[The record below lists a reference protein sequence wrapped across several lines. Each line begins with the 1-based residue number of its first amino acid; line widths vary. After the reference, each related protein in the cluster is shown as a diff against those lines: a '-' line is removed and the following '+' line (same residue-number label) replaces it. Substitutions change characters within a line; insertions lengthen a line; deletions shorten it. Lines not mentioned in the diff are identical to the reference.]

1 MAFDH
6 PPLPY
11 WHAAA
16 PAPTRISTLM
26 KATRL
31 LAAAFLLMAASL
43 HGQVQPARVPVRVGQ
58 SLAPA
63 STTPTLSTNYRLTL
77 TAKSGDKSLGAVS
90 QLTCSTTLEVSGF
103 LDKPQEDSMPAT
115 TLSLYG
121 KMAEQED
128 GTLLVTYHFG
138 LSVPSV
144 SRTTTSAEGKS
155 EPAPHTT
162 VFSFRDH
169 SSSGALRVRP
179 GRSYELMTMAGVA
192 YTLTIST
199 DPLK

>member
-1 MAFDH
+1 
-6 PPLPY
+6 
-11 WHAAA
+11 
-16 PAPTRISTLM
+16 M

-31 LAAAFLLMAASL
+31 LAAAFILTAASL
-43 HGQVQPARVPVRVGQ
+43 HAQVQPARVPVRVGQ

-90 QLTCSTTLEVSGF
+90 QLTCSTGLEVSGF

-115 TLSLYG
+115 TLSLHG

-138 LSVPSV
+138 LSVPVV
-144 SRTTTSAEGKS
+144 SSTTTSAPAKS
-155 EPAPHTT
+155 KDAAGDKAEPAPQTT

-192 YTLTIST
+192 YTLTISAE
-199 DPLK
+199 PQK

>member
-1 MAFDH
+1 
-6 PPLPY
+6 
-11 WHAAA
+11 
-16 PAPTRISTLM
+16 M

-43 HGQVQPARVPVRVGQ
+43 HAQAPRTGVAVPRQ

-77 TAKSGDKSLGAVS
+77 TAKSGDKPLGAVS

-115 TLSLYG
+115 TLSLHG

-144 SRTTTSAEGKS
+144 SRTTTSAEGKAD
-155 EPAPHTT
+155 PAPQTT